1 MNRDAQLGPGFAQ
14 ARQASGVAVHRQLAH
29 CCNLH
34 GAVGPVPSKG
44 FFFFLYLL
52 KQMFLCLAEY
62 EEKHFP

>member
-44 FFFFLYLL
+44 FFFFFSVFVETDVSLSS
-52 KQMFLCLAEY
+52 
-62 EEKHFP
+62 

>member
-34 GAVGPVPSKG
+34 GAVGPVPSKV
-44 FFFFLYLL
+44 FFFFSVFVETDVSLSS
-52 KQMFLCLAEY
+52 
-62 EEKHFP
+62 